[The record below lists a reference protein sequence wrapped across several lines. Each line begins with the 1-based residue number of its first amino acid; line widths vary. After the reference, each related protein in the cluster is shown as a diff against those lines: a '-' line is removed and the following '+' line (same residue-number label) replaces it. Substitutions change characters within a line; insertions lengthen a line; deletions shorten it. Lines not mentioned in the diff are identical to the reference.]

1 MNEDKYHAYG
11 HVRHGGGGGGDH
23 DRDRDRG
30 RGWHDLPFYLH
41 H

>member
-1 MNEDKYHAYG
+1 VNEEKYHAYG
-11 HVRHGGGGGGDH
+11 HVRHDGGGGGD
-23 DRDRDRG
+23 RDHG

>member
-11 HVRHGGGGGGDH
+11 HVRHGGGGGDH